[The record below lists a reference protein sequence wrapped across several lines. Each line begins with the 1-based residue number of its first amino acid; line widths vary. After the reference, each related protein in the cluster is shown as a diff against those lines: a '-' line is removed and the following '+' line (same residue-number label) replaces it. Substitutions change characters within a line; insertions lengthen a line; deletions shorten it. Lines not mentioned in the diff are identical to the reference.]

1 MTAVAARAPRAVESD
16 PTLPVPLARGL
27 AFLALAGFGGLHWMV
42 LLDPPAPERALY
54 ALGAASLAIIGLL
67 YAGRLDDRARPAAAI
82 ATSVVALALAL
93 LGGGIADELLRPDR
107 WGSLASGISRGV
119 ESLPG
124 VRVPYRGVDEWT
136 RTVIPLG
143 GTVLVTAAAIAAF
156 WPRRGRIGFPGLAL
170 TLLVALYAVPAV
182 SLDFENEFL
191 RGAALA
197 LLVLAFLRLEKLRVG
212 DASNAGLVA
221 AGIAVLALMVAPA
234 LDRDTP
240 WWDYESW
247 ALGAASARSTAFSW
261 DHTYGPLDWPRDGRE
276 LLRVRAERRPAYWKA
291 ANLDGFDSLHWAQEA
306 SRDDDPGLPQDDEAI
321 DEGMQEI
328 RVTIRNLASREYI
341 TAGYADS
348 VDAPTIRETP
358 RGDGTWVAGRTLRR
372 GDAYSASVYTP
383 STNES
388 ERREAPN
395 DAARV
400 DLSPFRRLVLPAGD
414 AIQTGAPR
422 YEFYFPAF
430 EDELTTVEART
441 AGNTQPVLPA
451 VANRVLA
458 EGPYRRTWDLAQQLR
473 RQAETQEDLVQAV
486 LRYLRRGFA
495 YTETPP
501 RVGVQP
507 GGLPVRRQ
515 ARLLPA
521 VLGRDGAAAADGRCA
536 GAGGDRLH
544 LGLARQQDARV
555 RGARPGR
562 PLVGR
567 GLVRRHRLGHVR
579 PDAGRRA
586 AALAARR
593 SRRRRWRERGNRPAE
608 PRRRRAVRS
617 RPAGARRRRGPVVGP
632 DRARRAGRARARG
645 GRRAAVAAAPA
656 PRGDPAG
663 GGRGRRA
670 GAGAAAH
677 EPLFGS
683 GHHPALARG
692 ALRPQPRRGRLRARR
707 ARPALRRP
715 AGLPDLGAAPRPA
728 GRAGA
733 RHGARRP
740 AARMVGAPAAGALTY
755 TRFSMDDVYD
765 LFKRGTALLEAGDFN
780 SATVPLSKA
789 AELEPEKTSI
799 REALGR
805 AYFRSRQFE
814 EARVEF
820 EAVVERAPTN
830 DYALF
835 CLGRALMELGR
846 LAEARKPLT
855 LASHLRPERRDYRI
869 YREPCSARL
878 RRPLRCYK
886 YPTAFC
892 RPTGHGKAGAG
903 PLFS

>member
-27 AFLALAGFGGLHWMV
+27 AFLALAGFGALHWMV

-82 ATSVVALALAL
+82 ATSLVALALAL

-107 WGSLASGISRGV
+107 WGALASGISRGV

-221 AGIAVLALMVAPA
+221 AGIAVLALMLAPA

-291 ANLDGFDSLHWAQEA
+291 ANLDGFDGLYWAQEP
-306 SRDDDPGLPQDDEAI
+306 SRDDDPGLPQDEEAI

-328 RVTIRNLASREYI
+328 SVTIRNLASREYV

-395 DAARV
+395 DAAQV
-400 DLSPFRRLVLPAGD
+400 DLAPFRRLVLPAGD
-414 AIQTGAPR
+414 RIQTGAPR

-441 AGNTQPVLPA
+441 SGNTQAVPPA

-458 EGPYRRTWDLAQQLR
+458 EGPYRRTWDLSQQLR

-501 RVGVQP
+501 ASAFNLEGFLFDAKRGYCQQYSGAMALLLRMAGVPARVVTGFTSGSLDSKTREYVVRDLDAHSWVEVWYGGIGWVTFDPTPADAPPRSQP
-507 GGLPVRRQ
+507 
-515 ARLLPA
+515 
-521 VLGRDGAAAADGRCA
+521 DEAD
-536 GAGGDRLH
+536 AGGGASAGIGPPS
-544 LGLARQQDARV
+544 LGGDV
-555 RGARPGR
+555 PSD
-562 PLVGR
+562 P
-567 GLVRRHRLGHVR
+567 
-579 PDAGRRA
+579 GRRA
-586 AALAARR
+586 LAADEGPSWVLIALGALAALAFAAGGVLLWRR
-593 SRRRRWRERGNRPAE
+593 
-608 PRRRRAVRS
+608 RRRRAAT
-617 RPAGARRRRGPVVGP
+617 PP
-632 DRARRAGRARARG
+632 
-645 GRRAAVAAAPA
+645 AAVAVAELERALRRTNRYSGPATTLRSLEERFARSPAA
-656 PRGDPAG
+656 AG
-663 GGRGRRA
+663 YVRAVRDLRYGGRQGSPTSAQRRGLRA
-670 GAGAAAH
+670 
-677 EPLFGS
+677 E
-683 GHHPALARG
+683 LARG
-692 ALRPQPRRGRLRARR
+692 MGLGGRLRAWWALPPR
-707 ARPALRRP
+707 AR
-715 AGLPDLGAAPRPA
+715 
-728 GRAGA
+728 
-733 RHGARRP
+733 
-740 AARMVGAPAAGALTY
+740 
-755 TRFSMDDVYD
+755 
-765 LFKRGTALLEAGDFN
+765 
-780 SATVPLSKA
+780 
-789 AELEPEKTSI
+789 
-799 REALGR
+799 
-805 AYFRSRQFE
+805 
-814 EARVEF
+814 
-820 EAVVERAPTN
+820 
-830 DYALF
+830 
-835 CLGRALMELGR
+835 
-846 LAEARKPLT
+846 
-855 LASHLRPERRDYRI
+855 
-869 YREPCSARL
+869 
-878 RRPLRCYK
+878 
-886 YPTAFC
+886 
-892 RPTGHGKAGAG
+892 
-903 PLFS
+903 